1 MQGSK
6 GQDEGFG
13 NIALH
18 CKPHFRGSDITSPHF
33 LPPHSLSDH
42 LAKAPN
48 LLPICSK
55 HCCSFCSFSCS
66 ESCNERCV
74 AKKTAEFASG
84 QNSGTEQNTSKV
96 LVKRATFMSK
106 VVGVLSFLSTV
117 SKMVQNMYC
126 LLQNCWGCAH
136 WRCY

>member
-66 ESCNERCV
+66 ESCSEWCV
-74 AKKTAEFASG
+74 AKKQQNLHLGRTLGLNRIQAKFWSNVLLLRVKWSG
-84 QNSGTEQNTSKV
+84 
-96 LVKRATFMSK
+96 F
-106 VVGVLSFLSTV
+106 
-117 SKMVQNMYC
+117 
-126 LLQNCWGCAH
+126 
-136 WRCY
+136 